1 MLASQ
6 GNILW
11 NCFSWS
17 LNFKSKKLFIV
28 AAVSY
33 QLLWLN
39 WFLLYSILTVI
50 SSVDCTWISKFRPKI
65 IMLINF
71 DKILGNVF
79 VEPMQNSGLYL
90 RVATLYWR
98 PKFALGLFQYVPI
111 WRIFHVIDI
120 QLCEISIL
128 STIWPSPNWRMIDD
142 ERWVICPCLYVSY
155 WWVNLPVWKYWKYYY
170 WLTCGYCMCINAS
183 VHNCFDL

>member
-6 GNILW
+6 CTILW

-17 LNFKSKKLFIV
+17 LNFTSKELFII

-33 QLLWLN
+33 QPLWLN

-50 SSVDCTWISKFRPKI
+50 SSVDSTGISKFRPKI
-65 IMLINF
+65 IMLMNF

-90 RVATLYWR
+90 RVATLLWK
-98 PKFALGLFQYVPI
+98 PKFTLGLFQHASI
-111 WRIFHVIDI
+111 WRIFYVIYV

-128 STIWPSPNWRMIDD
+128 SNIWPSANWLWMIDD
-142 ERWVICPCLYVSY
+142 GWVMYPCLYVSY
-155 WWVNLPVWKYWKYYY
+155 WWVDLPGWKYWKYYH
-170 WLTCGYCMCINAS
+170 WLTCGYYMYINAS
-183 VHNCFDL
+183 VNNCFDL